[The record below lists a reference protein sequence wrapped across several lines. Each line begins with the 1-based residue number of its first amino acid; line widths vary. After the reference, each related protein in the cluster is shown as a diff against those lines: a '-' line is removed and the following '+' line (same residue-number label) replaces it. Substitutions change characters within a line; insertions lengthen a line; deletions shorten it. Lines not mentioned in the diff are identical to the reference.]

1 MKPIASLLA
10 LATACALCACS
21 TAQIQKAGATLAPVL
36 AAAAQDAASSY
47 AATGSVNQQAL
58 ASDALGGVAAIAQ
71 AYVGQPIT
79 VAPLASGAGVSTQGQ
94 AIGRAVVAK
103 LPVGAIT
110 QDLVNQLFTA
120 AAQVAA
126 TPAQS

>member
-1 MKPIASLLA
+1 MKLIASLITLA
-10 LATACALCACS
+10 ACALSACS
-21 TAQIQKAGATLAPVL
+21 TTQIQATGAALAPVL
-36 AAAAQDAASSY
+36 AAAAQDAAASY
-47 AATGSVNQQAL
+47 AATGSVNKQAL

-71 AYVGQPIT
+71 AYLGQPIT
-79 VAPLASGAGVSTQGQ
+79 VAPLAAGAGVSTQGQ
-94 AIGRAVVAK
+94 GVGKAIVAK

-126 TPAQS
+126 TPAK